1 MNAAVGTLPVKTAA
15 FPAADNPSSVGAPL
29 NNKPVAAA
37 AGNVGM
43 ASTRSAVERAM
54 ENNWVPPTPEKPSP
68 PSPFELAGNTELVAQ
83 INALLKNQTA
93 SATDIKAV
101 LDLLSAKVF
110 ESSLDG
116 EMQAMK
122 ARQDKIE
129 ANQKERQK
137 ELEVA
142 KVKAELATKT
152 QEWDKFWGMLKS
164 VGSVVLSAAVIA
176 GGVITANP
184 LLVGYGAYMMVN
196 ATMDVIDSVR
206 AYQDKEPL
214 GFRLSVGELAGWIA
228 KEAFDADEKTQI
240 MVNLGFEVA
249 FGLAVGGGAAAFG
262 AAKAAKTASDASKLL
277 SAGQTMA
284 RVGQVLK
291 GFSDF
296 AQALTRM
303 EMADR
308 KYDMAQSKARLDR
321 LQLIYDMF
329 QKDMERSNELIKMLN
344 EALLGVWDSAAE
356 RQKISKET
364 QNRVWG
370 TGRGNMV

>member
-1 MNAAVGTLPVKTAA
+1 MNAAVGSLPNTSTAY
-15 FPAADNPSSVGAPL
+15 PAADNPSGYGAPL
-29 NNKPVAAA
+29 NNNPGVTA
-37 AGNVGM
+37 AGNVGL

-54 ENNWVPPTPEKPSP
+54 DNNWVPPTPEKPRP
-68 PSPFELAGNTELVAQ
+68 PSPLELAGNTELVAQ
-83 INALLKNQTA
+83 INALLKNKTA

-110 ESSLDG
+110 ESSLNG
-116 EMQAMK
+116 EMQSMK
-122 ARQDKIE
+122 FRQDKID

-137 ELEVA
+137 ELEAA
-142 KVKAELATKT
+142 KVKALLAAKNE
-152 QEWDKFWGMLKS
+152 EWDKFWGMLKS
-164 VGSVVLSAAVIA
+164 VTSVVLSAAVIA
-176 GGVITANP
+176 GGVMTGNP
-184 LLVGYGAYMMVN
+184 LLAGYGVYMMIN

-206 AYQDKEPL
+206 AYQDKEPI
-214 GFRLSVGELAGWIA
+214 GFRLSIGELAGWVA
-228 KEAFDADEKTQI
+228 KEAFKADEKTQAI
-240 MVNLGFEVA
+240 VNAGFEVA
-249 FGLAVGGGAAAFG
+249 FGLALGGGAAIFG
-262 AAKAAKTASDASKLL
+262 AAKAAKGVSDASKLL
-277 SAGQTMA
+277 NAGKTMA

-291 GFSDF
+291 GLTDI
-296 AQALTRM
+296 AQGLNTI
-303 EMADR
+303 EMANL

-329 QKDMERSNELIKMLN
+329 QKQMEKSNELIKMLN